1 MAGMQVEL
9 ASLDSLI
16 ADLESALA
24 DQNWEE
30 LGQLTGQIK
39 PAVEPL
45 LLALEAGRIDATP
58 IHNRLEQLHRYV
70 EAADKSA
77 HCAKKEAQDALK
89 EVNRNRSAAHAYQ
102 NVSLNRPK

>member
-1 MAGMQVEL
+1 MAGMQAEL

-30 LGQLTGQIK
+30 LSQLNGLIK
-39 PAVEPL
+39 PTVEPL
-45 LLALEAGRIDATP
+45 MLALETRRIDATP
-58 IHNRLEQLHRYV
+58 IQNRLEKLHRFV

-77 HCAKKEAQDALK
+77 HLARKEAQDTLN
-89 EVNRNRSAAHAYQ
+89 EVNRNRSAAKAYQ
-102 NVSLNRPK
+102 TVSINRPK